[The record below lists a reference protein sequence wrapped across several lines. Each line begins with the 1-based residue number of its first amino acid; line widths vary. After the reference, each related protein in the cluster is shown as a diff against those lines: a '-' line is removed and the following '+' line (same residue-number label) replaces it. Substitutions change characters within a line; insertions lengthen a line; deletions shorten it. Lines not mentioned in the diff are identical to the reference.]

1 MDFSFSA
8 LVEHPELLLLALA
21 PVFFVCILFEWLWGD
36 RGNKLPNSAKYRPAE
51 VACNFVLAGMHQGAD
66 LLTGLLVA
74 SVYLSLFDWRLF
86 DIDMNWKTFLLLMVA
101 QDFCYYWFHRGSHRI
116 RWMWA
121 AHVVHHSSENMN
133 FSTAFRQ
140 SLMYPLAGMWVFWL
154 PLVVIGFDPNWVI
167 FVVLLNLGLQFFVH
181 TQAVKSLG
189 PLEWII
195 NTPSHHRVH
204 HGRNPQ
210 YIDKNY
216 AGILIIWDRLFGTY
230 EKEVET
236 VEYGIT
242 KPVNSFNPIKV
253 TFSEWRDMF
262 AEAFSANLSLTRRL
276 KILFAP
282 PATQD
287 RHSLTGSVKSHDGQE
302 NADGIIAS
310 ETKHQA

>member
-21 PVFFVCILFEWLWGD
+21 PLFFVCILFEWLWGD
-36 RGNKLPNSAKYRPAE
+36 KGNKLPKSAKYRPAE

-66 LLTGLLVA
+66 LLTGLLIA
-74 SVYLSLFDWRLF
+74 SVYLSVFDWRLF
-86 DIDMNWKTFLLLMVA
+86 DIEMNWQAFLILMVA
-101 QDFCYYWFHRGSHRI
+101 QDFCYYWFHRASHRI

-189 PLEWII
+189 PLEWVI

-262 AEAFSANLSLTRRL
+262 FEASSANLSITGRL

-282 PATQD
+282 PGTQNRD
-287 RHSLTGSVKSHDGQE
+287 RQNSGANSHDTQVSDTVQ
-302 NADGIIAS
+302 NS
-310 ETKHQA
+310 